1 MKLHQ
6 ILANFSNFKEISAN
20 FWRISRNFRKFQQI
34 SGEFSLQ
41 TAKPHS
47 RDSNKARKFH
57 QMARLSSL
65 SRISLDN
72 TTKGECIKAV
82 KHLNAFSC
90 SILIAFCC
98 FRYCTLC
105 SNGKIPCKIREA
117 AHNDEISQWFQS
129 TRARFFLYF
138 IVYFVVVVVVAFPK
152 TDFVMRLGNGTS
164 AHGVLSAFLPL
175 MSCWHF
181 RTIFCFLCG
190 L

>member
-1 MKLHQ
+1 M
-6 ILANFSNFKEISAN
+6 IL
-20 FWRISRNFRKFQQI
+20 RKFQQI
-34 SGEFSLQ
+34 FGELLLQ
-41 TAKPHS
+41 TAKPHA
-47 RDSNKARKFH
+47 RDSDKAQKCH
-57 QMARLSSL
+57 QLAASSSF
-65 SRISLDN
+65 SRISLYN

-105 SNGKIPCKIREA
+105 SNGKIPRKIREA
-117 AHNDEISQWFQS
+117 AHSDEISQWFQS

-138 IVYFVVVVVVAFPK
+138 IVYFVAVVVVVAFPK